1 MNSVMGNQESHVRGV
16 TGENVVTGGCL
27 GPGVCFLEQATAG
40 PAVNLQLDKEAQE
53 SLLGFASP

>member
-1 MNSVMGNQESHVRGV
+1 MGNQESHVRGV
-16 TGENVVTGGCL
+16 TGENVVTDGCL

-40 PAVNLQLDKEAQE
+40 PAANLQLDMEAQK